1 MTAMMRARVFAG
13 LALFVGAASCVRAM
27 TEPQGCVTNADCVD
41 GMTCQHEPGHDECY
55 SFGGCVCRDALY
67 CTKDSDCTGGHLC
80 YAATSTCTA
89 RDALPANCGDGQFG
103 ASEGCDDGNTAGG
116 DGCSATC
123 QPEAGYRCH
132 GSPTVCAQALLYA
145 ASYGYGGGVF
155 QLGVRSDGTLA
166 QLAPPALAGV
176 FIDGL
181 ATTRDARFL
190 YAANAEEKSIF
201 QLAIQPDGTL
211 APLSPSALTFTDAA
225 PSWIGID
232 SSGRFA
238 YAIDQVLGQVLR
250 LAIAQDG
257 HLTRLDSPLIVPATA
272 PRFGGNFSLTGLANP
287 AAPRLYLGD
296 RLCGGACFLPYAID
310 DTGLLAALPALSLG
324 GYPDLL
330 TMDPAGHALFATL
343 SDLKL
348 NRYAITD
355 GGVGP
360 ALASLQ
366 LQQTANDLV
375 VHPSGSTLY
384 QASRSGKAVFQYGIA
399 GDRSLA
405 PLTPAS
411 VRAESGLTRL
421 AIDPDGRYLYARS
434 DSDAISQFAIGD
446 GGALT
451 SLGPA
456 SVRLSGS
463 SAPMVLV
470 RPR

>member
-1 MTAMMRARVFAG
+1 MTAMMRARVLAG

-41 GMTCQHEPGHDECY
+41 GMTCQHEPNHDVCY
-55 SFGGCVCRDALY
+55 SWGGGCVCRDALY
-67 CTKDSDCTGGHLC
+67 CTQNSDCTEGRLC
-80 YAATSTCTA
+80 NAATSTCTA
-89 RDALPANCGDGQFG
+89 REAIPNNCGDGQLG

-123 QPEAGYRCH
+123 QPEAGYHCH

-145 ASYGYGGGVF
+145 GSGSGVY
-155 QLGVRSDGTLA
+155 QLGVRFDGTLG
-166 QLAPPALAGV
+166 QLAPPALADVG
-176 FIDGL
+176 IDGL

-190 YAANAEEKSIF
+190 YAVNAAKKSIF

-238 YAIDQVLGQVLR
+238 YAIDKLQGQVLR

-257 HLTRLDSPLIVPATA
+257 HLTRLDPPLTVPTTA
-272 PRFGGNFSLTGLANP
+272 PLLGLASP
-287 AAPRLYLGD
+287 AAPRLYVAD
-296 RLCGGACFLPYAID
+296 QQCNGACLFSYAID
-310 DTGLLAALPALSLG
+310 DTGLLTASPALGLG
-324 GYPDLL
+324 GYVYLL
-330 TMDPAGHALFATL
+330 TMDPSGHALFATL
-343 SDLKL
+343 DGYKL

-355 GGVGP
+355 NGVGP
-360 ALASLQ
+360 ALATLQ
-366 LQQTANDLV
+366 LKQTANDLV

-384 QASRSGKAVFQYGIA
+384 QASRSGNAVFQYGIA
-399 GDRSLA
+399 GDRGLA
-405 PLTPAS
+405 PLAPAS
-411 VRAESGLTRL
+411 VRVESGLTRL

-434 DSDAISQFAIGD
+434 DSDTIHQFAIAD

-451 SLGPA
+451 SLGAA
-456 SVRLSGS
+456 SMRLSGYDE
-463 SAPMVLV
+463 PMVLV